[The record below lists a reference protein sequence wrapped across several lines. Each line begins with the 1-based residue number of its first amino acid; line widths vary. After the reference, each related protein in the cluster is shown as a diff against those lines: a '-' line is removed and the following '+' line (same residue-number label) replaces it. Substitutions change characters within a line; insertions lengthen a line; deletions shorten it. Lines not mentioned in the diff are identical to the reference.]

1 MKTQIDNYVLWSSRI
16 LLSLLFLLSIESKG
30 VAQRVE
36 SYQKEKISLEVK
48 EMPLEEVIHKIEE
61 IAKVHFF
68 FNHSQLDLK
77 KKITYHAKNQNLD
90 YVILNI
96 FGPQKIAID
105 YQPNR
110 TILLKPEV
118 KHPILSIQKI
128 NGVVLDAKTE
138 EPLVGASII
147 MKEKQSMGVVT
158 DLDGKF
164 FIEVPTGISALIVSY
179 IGYNTDEIQLKAETK
194 ELIIK
199 LMPKSTEMDDVV
211 VTGMAP
217 RKVEGFTGD
226 YVSVKG
232 EELKKLSP
240 NNLLKALQMFDPS
253 FRIVTNNQRGSD
265 PNTLPEFHMRGDV
278 QIGDFEGNKLSM
290 MLGDYSNRPNMPLF
304 ILNGFESTLQRIV
317 DLDPERVESIT
328 ILKDAAA
335 TAIYGSRAANGV
347 VVFET
352 KKPKS
357 GKLNVS
363 YSTNVGI
370 TVPDLSDYNLMNAA
384 EKLQFEKDA
393 KLFDPNNAEH
403 MNYYNHYLREI
414 QQGVDTY
421 WLSEPLRTAVTHRH
435 SMSFDGG
442 DDALRYGVNVNYNA
456 TPGVMKESDRNS
468 MGMDISLQYR
478 RKKWNVNNQLMLSNT
493 VGNNTPYGSFSEYT
507 RLNPY
512 YRKTDEMGRYLQ
524 VIERKN
530 MGAGNEMA
538 TITNPLYNTQF
549 PFKDRND
556 NFSITNNLA
565 VECAIRDNL
574 RASAEVSFTKSSAK
588 SEKFLSK
595 SHTSFAEEEDLTKR
609 GSYVKDIGNSF
620 TWSANAS
627 INYNLTAKKHLLS
640 TFLRWNIE
648 ESKSDGVNLSA
659 KGFPNDNMDDFLFA
673 YEMDNRVNG
682 SESTN
687 RSLGVIMSAS
697 YMYDYRYSVDFSL
710 RGDMSSQFGAD
721 QSLKPFWAVGARW
734 NISREP
740 WLAGTMIS
748 NLVVRGS
755 IGLTGSQNYAAYQAM
770 ESYNF
775 DNLMFPYLSS
785 DVLGAELMGFGN
797 PDLDWSK
804 TKNRSVAFEI
814 GFFKDRLTASL
825 NYYNNLTD
833 QLLLDYSLSPS
844 SGFATMKNNAGSIVN
859 EGFDFSVNGL
869 LVQDYER
876 QIQWSV
882 MFNGSHNRNKIKKIS
897 NVVKAM
903 NEENLKRKD
912 APVPIYEEGK
922 STSMLFVV
930 PSMGIDPATGREVFI
945 KRDGSKTFIWD
956 PTDKIAIGDSEPKL
970 RGGLSTSITYKDF
983 SLTIGG
989 TYEFGKYTYNETL
1002 VSKIENASIGYN
1014 VDKRAAKDRWRQS
1027 GDITKYK
1034 GIHLIGQ
1041 NTEMSSRF
1049 VQKVQEI
1056 QFTNL
1061 SIGYRL
1067 DPKKIHFLEKCRIAS
1082 VSLTGAMENLA
1093 IFSTIKQERGLD
1105 YPFARSFSLSLS
1117 VLFN

>member
-1 MKTQIDNYVLWSSRI
+1 MKTQDIYLLWGFRF
-16 LLSLLFLLSIESKG
+16 LLSLFLMVSMPLG
-30 VAQRVE
+30 LLAQRADG
-36 SYQKEKISLEVK
+36 YQKAKFSLDVK
-48 EMPLEEVIHKIEE
+48 DLPLEDVLHKIEE
-61 IAKVHFF
+61 TARIHFF

-77 KKITYHAKNQNLD
+77 KRITYKSENESLDYIIMKVLAGQNLK
-90 YVILNI
+90 VE
-96 FGPQKIAID
+96 

-110 TILLKPEV
+110 TVLLKAEAKYPV
-118 KHPILSIQKI
+118 ISVQKI
-128 NGVVLDAKTE
+128 EGHIVDAKSN
-138 EPLVGASII
+138 EPLIGASII
-147 MKEKQSMGVVT
+147 MKEQQSMGVVT
-158 DLDGKF
+158 DIDGKF
-164 FIEVPTGISALIVSY
+164 YIEVPTGITALLVSY
-179 IGYNTDEIQLKAETK
+179 IGYETDEIKLNKDSK
-194 ELIIK
+194 DLFIK
-199 LMPKSTEMDDVV
+199 LIPKSTEMEDVV

-232 EELKKLSP
+232 DELKKLSP

-278 QIGDFEGNKLSM
+278 QIGDFEGNKLNM

-304 ILNGFESTLQRIV
+304 ILNGFESSLQRIV

-352 KKPKS
+352 KKPKT

-370 TVPDLSDYNLMNAA
+370 SVPDLTDYNLMNAA

-393 KLFDPNNAEH
+393 KLFDPNNADH

-442 DDALRYGVNVNYNA
+442 DDALRYGVNLNYNA
-456 TPGVMKESDRNS
+456 TPGIMKESDRNS

-493 VGNNTPYGSFSEYT
+493 VGNNTSYGSFSEYT

-512 YRKTDEMGRYLQ
+512 YRKTDASGRYLQ
-524 VIERKN
+524 IIERKN
-530 MGAGNEMA
+530 MGAGNQLA

-556 NFSITNNLA
+556 NFNITNNLA
-565 VECAIRDNL
+565 VECALQDNL
-574 RASAEVSFTKSSAK
+574 RLSAEVSFTKSSAK
-588 SEKFLSK
+588 NEKFLSK
-595 SHTSFAEEEDLTKR
+595 SHTAFAEEEDLTKR
-609 GSYVKDIGNSF
+609 GSYTKDIANSF
-620 TWSANAS
+620 SWSANAS
-627 INYNLTAKKHLLS
+627 VNYNLTVKKHLLS

-659 KGFPNDNMDDFLFA
+659 KGFPNDNMNDFLFA
-673 YEMDNRVNG
+673 YEMENRVSG
-682 SESTN
+682 DESTN

-697 YMYDYRYSVDFSL
+697 YMYDYRYSLDFSL
-710 RGDMSSQFGAD
+710 RGDMSSQFGSD
-721 QSLKPFWAVGARW
+721 QSLKPFWAIGARW

-740 WLAGTMIS
+740 WLAGTFIS
-748 NLVVRGS
+748 NLVLRGS
-755 IGLTGSQNYAAYQAM
+755 IGLTGSQNYSSYQAM

-804 TKNRSVAFEI
+804 TKNRSIAFEI
-814 GFFKDRLTASL
+814 GFLKDRITASF

-844 SGFATMKNNAGSIVN
+844 AGFASMKNNAGSIVN
-859 EGFDFSVNGL
+859 EGYDFSLNGL
-869 LVQDYER
+869 LIQDYER
-876 QIQWSV
+876 QIQWNV

-897 NVVKAM
+897 NVVKSM

-922 STSMLFVV
+922 STSMMFVV
-930 PSMGIDPATGREVFI
+930 PSLGIDPATGREVFL

-956 PTDKIAIGDSEPKL
+956 PVDKIAVGDTEPKL
-970 RGGLSTSITYKDF
+970 RGALSTSLTYKDF
-983 SLTIGG
+983 TLTVGG
-989 TYEFGKYTYNETL
+989 TYEFGKYSYNQTL
-1002 VSKIENASIGYN
+1002 VDKIENANIGYN
-1014 VDKRAAKDRWRQS
+1014 VDKRAAKDRWRQA
-1027 GDITKYK
+1027 GDIAKYK

-1067 DPKKIHFLEKCRIAS
+1067 DPKKIPFLEKCRVAS
-1082 VSLTGAMENLA
+1082 ISLTGAMENLA
-1093 IFSTIKQERGLD
+1093 VFSTIKQERGLD
-1105 YPFARSFSLSLS
+1105 YPFARSFNLSLS